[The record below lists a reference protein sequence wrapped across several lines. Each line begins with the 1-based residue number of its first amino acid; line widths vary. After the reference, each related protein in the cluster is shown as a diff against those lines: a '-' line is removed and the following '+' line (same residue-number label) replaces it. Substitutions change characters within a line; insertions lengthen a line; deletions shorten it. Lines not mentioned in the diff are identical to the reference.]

1 MKQTLFALLFISG
14 LSLPLFAEPASEAS
28 IREFLSLSGQAKSLD
43 GIFDM
48 MDGVIDR
55 SIPADLAQKSTPEQ
69 KAAIERFKARS
80 TEILKE
86 EMSWAKLEPMF
97 AEIYQGV
104 FSQEEMDGL
113 IAFHKSAVGQ
123 AYIKKMPALT
133 KKSMEVMQKVM
144 PAMMQKMQQLGKE
157 LGEELKPKP

>member
-1 MKQTLFALLFISG
+1 MKQPLLALLFISG
-14 LSLPLFAEPASEAS
+14 LSLPLLAEPASDAS

-43 GIFDM
+43 GVFGM
-48 MDGVIDR
+48 LDGVIDR
-55 SIPADLAQKSTPEQ
+55 SIPADVAKKATPEQ
-69 KAAIERFKARS
+69 KAAIERFKVRS

-97 AEIYQGV
+97 AEIYAGV

-113 IAFHKSAVGQ
+113 IAFHKSALGQ
-123 AYIKKMPALT
+123 SYVQKMPALT

-144 PAMMQKMQQLGKE
+144 PVMMQKMQQLGKE
-157 LGEELKPKP
+157 LSEELKPKP